1 MIDNPPATGTKPE
14 LTTFKIEPNDDG
26 TRDRSSSTQ
35 TPRRTSNAISKR
47 SKDFHEVSGRSP
59 YKPQAPRKR
68 AKTQKSVKSKNQ
80 PPLTGKLADL
90 FRKAFEDLEA
100 FGPMKL
106 KQFVKSYSK
115 KLLDRMLQSRDVKLR
130 ESHLGTVV
138 VLNRY
143 KYSQCYETYY
153 TANTL
158 TACLILRAALE
169 RYCATDDTCLIS
181 RSNTSAVIM
190 RDNFRTLVLARLV
203 HQKTRYLQLLLDRL
217 ETPKP
222 EAVIVVVPK
231 KHKNFFGKI
240 PDYQI
245 NILELGPSFAPVY
258 NQRRR

>member
-1 MIDNPPATGTKPE
+1 MPEQIRQMESIMNDNPPATGRKSKSK
-14 LTTFKIEPNDDG
+14 TFKIETNDDR
-26 TRDRSSSTQ
+26 TRDRSSPTQ
-35 TPRRTSNAISKR
+35 TLRQTSKALKHR
-47 SKDFHEVSGRSP
+47 PKDFHEVSGRSP
-59 YKPQAPRKR
+59 DKPQAPRKL
-68 AKTQKSVKSKNQ
+68 AKTQKPVKSKN
-80 PPLTGKLADL
+80 PLPLTGKLAES
-90 FRKAFEDLEA
+90 FRKAFEDLET

-106 KQFVKSYSK
+106 KQFVESYSK

-143 KYSQCYETYY
+143 KYPQCYETYY

-181 RSNTSAVIM
+181 RSNASAVIM

-231 KHKNFFGKI
+231 KHN
-240 PDYQI
+240 
-245 NILELGPSFAPVY
+245 
-258 NQRRR
+258 